1 MRKFILICLLTL
13 LPAGAWAQC
22 TGGLINNCP
31 KAVSPL
37 PGDFVLGWQNS
48 QSPHTRAVTNA
59 QVVAGALQ
67 QPLTAKLTTL
77 TAGASGAGFNLGIGA
92 SPTPC
97 VVGDLWMTG
106 TGTFDCH
113 AGTPFLLGGGGS
125 GGSSSFT
132 TYATAGALPAV
143 TAANA
148 GQNAYVLDCRNS
160 SQGPTGGTGCYYN
173 VNASGVWTANPSP
186 SNLTITIGGQA
197 VYLGG
202 STNNQGNG
210 TKLQL
215 ANGGFT
221 AGNALIYDASG
232 NAVDAGV
239 PPSGGTG
246 GSGTVTSGAV
256 NSIPFYSASPTGS
269 TLAALTKVPNSVLTI
284 NGSGVPSES
293 TTLPPGLIIQSPT
306 ISGPTITGTASLA
319 TTNMT
324 GKLSTVASTT
334 ATAGFNIA
342 QGVAPTS
349 PANGD
354 IWETSSGVFARV
366 NGTTQTLIGGILVN
380 TPIVGILNGAIESLS
395 CPTCATT
402 GTGGALTATLPITI
416 SSGGLIAL
424 GLQPAP
430 IVWIA
435 DSATAVHNDTYPL
448 IEKSP
453 WANNVT
459 VNSITYHTGGTNT
472 PSFTVSLQINGTP
485 VTGCNGIGVSSAT
498 DATATCTGANI
509 LGNLGKLSMVIT
521 GTSGSP
527 VSAVVQVNVSKP
539 AS

>member
-1 MRKFILICLLTL
+1 MRKFILICLLTM

-31 KAVSPL
+31 KAVSPQA
-37 PGDFVLGWQNS
+37 GDFVLGWQNS
-48 QSPHTRAVTNA
+48 QSPHTRAPTNA
-59 QVVAGALQ
+59 QVVQGALQ
-67 QPLTAKLTTL
+67 QPLTTKLTAL
-77 TAGASGAGFNLGIGA
+77 TSGPSGAGFNLGIGA
-92 SPTPC
+92 APTPC
-97 VVGDLWMTG
+97 TPGDLWMTG

-113 AGTPFLLGGGGS
+113 AGAPFQLGTGGGG
-125 GGSSSFT
+125 GTAFV
-132 TYATAGALPAV
+132 TYANAGALPAV

-148 GQNAYVLDCRNS
+148 GQNAYVLNCQNG
-160 SQGPTGGTGCYYN
+160 SQGALAGTGCYYN
-173 VNASGVWTANPSP
+173 VNAVGVWVANPSP
-186 SNLTITIGGQA
+186 SNLTVTIGGQA
-197 VYLGG
+197 IYLGG
-202 STNNQGNG
+202 ATNNQGNG

-246 GSGTVTSGAV
+246 GSGTVTSAAV

-269 TLAALTKVPNSVLTI
+269 TLAGLAKVPNSVIAT
-284 NGSGVPSES
+284 NSSGVPSET

-306 ISGPTITGTASLA
+306 ISGPTITGTTSLA
-319 TTNMT
+319 VTNMT
-324 GKLSTVASTT
+324 GKLTTVASTT
-334 ATAGFNIA
+334 AAAGLNLA

-349 PANGD
+349 PVNGD
-354 IWETSSGVFARV
+354 LWETSNAIVARI
-366 NGTTQTLIGGILVN
+366 NGTTQTLISGIAVL
-380 TPIVGILNGAIESLS
+380 TPIVGALNGGIESLS
-395 CPTCATT
+395 CPTCATLTIGGTLT
-402 GTGGALTATLPITI
+402 GSSPITVG
-416 SSGGLIAL
+416 STGLVSL

-435 DSATAVHNDTYPL
+435 DSATAVHNDTYNL

-472 PSFTVSLQINGTP
+472 PSFTASLRINGAP
-485 VTGCNGIGVSSAT
+485 VTGCNGIGVSSST
-498 DATATCTGANI
+498 DATATCTAANT
-509 LGNLGKLSMVIT
+509 LGNLGTLSLVIS